1 MRHLIVATA
10 ILAAASSASAETRPA
25 KAQAAKP
32 QSGTTAT
39 STATATG
46 DAMAPPLTKTVAV
59 EAGDSAM
66 VRAAKRAVASR
77 GPASQRRVV
86 SLTTNNTHGRIAIST
101 SGPTTGPTVL
111 PLTTNWAT
119 PQKPQPSVA
128 QQEAAAQSAERTEK
142 LKKLEMEQ
150 QRLAAE
156 LEDETPNDIDEDALD
171 RRMAEIQAEQK
182 KLQQQQQQQ
191 GQRPPQR

>member
-66 VRAAKRAVASR
+66 VRAAKRAVASDR
-77 GPASQRRVV
+77 KSTRLNSSHVE
-86 SLTTNNTHGRIAIST
+86 ISYA
-101 SGPTTGPTVL
+101 VFC
-111 PLTTNWAT
+111 
-119 PQKPQPSVA
+119 
-128 QQEAAAQSAERTEK
+128 
-142 LKKLEMEQ
+142 LKKK
-150 QRLAAE
+150 R
-156 LEDETPNDIDEDALD
+156 
-171 RRMAEIQAEQK
+171 
-182 KLQQQQQQQ
+182 
-191 GQRPPQR
+191 